1 MGAMTKPI
9 SYTHITA
16 ANWQPALGT
25 SGEVVEGLCDI
36 DQSIRIILTTPKGS
50 DPHRPEFGSDLHL
63 YLDWPTNR
71 VTPHLVREA
80 VDAISRWEPRIS
92 VVHVHIMINSQ
103 QIIVR
108 VRWGIAGQTLQLTEV
123 PYARAA

>member
-1 MGAMTKPI
+1 MGAMTTPMT
-9 SYTHITA
+9 YTHITA
-16 ANWQPALGT
+16 AHWQPALGT
-25 SGEVVEGLCDI
+25 CGEVVEGLRDI
-36 DQSIRIILTTPKGS
+36 DQAIRIILTTPKGS

-92 VVHVHIMINSQ
+92 VVQVQIVINAQHIT
-103 QIIVR
+103 VR
-108 VRWGIAGQTLQLTEV
+108 VKWAVAGQIPQLTEV
-123 PYARAA
+123 PYARSA